1 MHKLDT
7 LFLDRD
13 GVINVKLDGQYVKNT
28 DEFDFMKGSEMAI
41 SKLSKIFNRIL
52 IVTNQQGIAK
62 GIMSDKDLNVLH
74 EYMLFELKK
83 NGGIIQKIY
92 YCPHLAAESCNCRK
106 PNPGLIQQAMIDF
119 PEIKLEQSY
128 LIGDSDTDI
137 IAGNKMGLIT
147 VKVDNEYTLSKW
159 CDELFS
165 VINNNFNFTSQLD
178 K

>member
-28 DEFDFMKGSEMAI
+28 DEFEFMIGAEMAI

-62 GIMSDKDLNVLH
+62 GIMSDKDLGVLH
-74 EYMLFELKK
+74 NYMLFELKK
-83 NGGIIQKIY
+83 NGGLIDKIY
-92 YCPHLAAESCNCRK
+92 YCPHFASENCNCRK
-106 PNPGLIQQAMIDF
+106 PNPGMIQQAIIDF
-119 PEIKLEQSY
+119 PEIKVKDSY

-137 IAGNKMGLIT
+137 LAGNKMGLIT
-147 VKVDNEYTLSKW
+147 IKVDNEYTLSKW
-159 CDELFS
+159 CDELLS
-165 VINNNFNFTSQLD
+165 VIQ
-178 K
+178 

>member
-13 GVINVKLDGQYVKNT
+13 GVINVKLEGGRYVKNT
-28 DEFDFMKGSEMAI
+28 NEFEFIVGAETAI

-62 GIMSDKDLNVLH
+62 GIMSDKDLGVLH
-74 EYMLFELKK
+74 DYMLFEIKK
-83 NGGIIQKIY
+83 NGGEIDKIY
-92 YCPHLAAESCNCRK
+92 YCPHLATESCNCRK

-159 CDELFS
+159 CNELFS
-165 VINNNFNFTSQLD
+165 VINNNSNFVS
-178 K
+178 

>member
-13 GVINVKLDGQYVKNT
+13 GVINVKLDGQYVRSTN
-28 DEFDFMKGSEMAI
+28 EFEFMIGAEMAI

-62 GIMSDKDLNVLH
+62 GNMSDKDLDILH
-74 EYMLFELKK
+74 KYMLLELKK
-83 NGGIIQKIY
+83 NGGVIDKIY
-92 YCPHLAAESCNCRK
+92 YCPHLAVESCSCRK
-106 PNPGLIQQAMIDF
+106 PKPGMIQQAIIDF
-119 PEIKLEQSY
+119 PEIKVAESY

-137 IAGNKMGLIT
+137 TAGNKMGLIT

-159 CDELFS
+159 CDELLSF
-165 VINNNFNFTSQLD
+165 IQ
-178 K
+178 

>member
-13 GVINVKLDGQYVKNT
+13 GVINVKLDGQYVRNT
-28 DEFDFMKGSEMAI
+28 VEFEFMTGAETAI

-62 GIMSDKDLNVLH
+62 GIMSDNDLGFLH
-74 EYMLFELKK
+74 EYMLLELKK
-83 NGGIIQKIY
+83 NGGVIDKVY
-92 YCPHLAAESCNCRK
+92 YCPHLSTENCSCRK
-106 PNPGLIQQAMIDF
+106 PNPGMIQQAIIDF
-119 PEIKLEQSY
+119 PEIKIEDSY

-137 IAGNKMGLIT
+137 LAGNKMGLIT

-159 CDELFS
+159 CDELLS
-165 VINNNFNFTSQLD
+165 IIQ
-178 K
+178 

>member
-1 MHKLDT
+1 MHNLDT

-28 DEFDFMKGSEMAI
+28 DEFEFMTGAEMAI

-62 GIMSDKDLNVLH
+62 GIMSDKDLGILH
-74 EYMLFELKK
+74 EYMLLELKK
-83 NGGIIQKIY
+83 NEGVIDKIY
-92 YCPHLAAESCNCRK
+92 YCPHLAAEICNCRK
-106 PNPGLIQQAMIDF
+106 PNPGMIHQAIIDF
-119 PEIKLEQSY
+119 PEIEIENSY

-137 IAGNKMGLIT
+137 LAGNKMGLIT

-159 CDELFS
+159 CDELLS
-165 VINNNFNFTSQLD
+165 IIQ
-178 K
+178 

>member
-28 DEFDFMKGSEMAI
+28 DEFEFMIGAKAAI

-52 IVTNQQGIAK
+52 IVTNQQGIEK
-62 GIMSDKDLNVLH
+62 GIMSDNDLCVLH

-83 NGGIIQKIY
+83 NGGVVDKIY
-92 YCPHLAAESCNCRK
+92 YCPHLAAENCNCRK
-106 PNPGLIQQAMIDF
+106 PNPGMIQQALIDF
-119 PEIKLEQSY
+119 PDIKVEDSY

-137 IAGNKMGLIT
+137 IAGSKMGLIT

-159 CDELFS
+159 CDELLS
-165 VINNNFNFTSQLD
+165 VIQ
-178 K
+178 

>member
-13 GVINVKLDGQYVKNT
+13 GVINVKLDGRYVKNT
-28 DEFDFMKGSEMAI
+28 DEFEFIIGAETAI

-62 GIMSDKDLNVLH
+62 GIMSDKDLGVLH

-83 NGGIIQKIY
+83 KGGVIDKIY

-106 PNPGLIQQAMIDF
+106 PNTGMIQKAIIDF
-119 PEIKLEQSY
+119 PEIKVEDSY

-147 VKVDNEYTLSKW
+147 VKVDNKYSLSKW
-159 CDELFS
+159 CDELLS
-165 VINNNFNFTSQLD
+165 VIQ
-178 K
+178 

>member
-13 GVINVKLDGQYVKNT
+13 GVINVKLDGQYVKNS
-28 DEFDFMKGSEMAI
+28 DEFEFMIGAETAI

-62 GIMSDKDLNVLH
+62 GIMSDNDLGVLH
-74 EYMLFELKK
+74 KYMLFELNR
-83 NGGIIQKIY
+83 NGGVIDKIY
-92 YCPHLAAESCNCRK
+92 YCPHLAAENCNCRK
-106 PNPGLIQQAMIDF
+106 PNPGMIQQAMIDF
-119 PEIKLEQSY
+119 PEIKVEDSY

-137 IAGNKMGLIT
+137 IAGSKMGLIT

-159 CDELFS
+159 CDELLS
-165 VINNNFNFTSQLD
+165 VIQ
-178 K
+178 

>member
-13 GVINVKLDGQYVKNT
+13 GVINIKLDGRYVKNT
-28 DEFDFMKGSEMAI
+28 DEFEFMIGAEMAI

-62 GIMSDKDLNVLH
+62 GIMSDNDLDVLH
-74 EYMLFELKK
+74 EYMLFEIKK
-83 NGGIIQKIY
+83 NGGVIDKIY
-92 YCPHLAAESCNCRK
+92 YCPHLATESCNCRK

-119 PEIKLEQSY
+119 PKIKLAQSY
-128 LIGDSDTDI
+128 LIGDSGTDI

-165 VINNNFNFTSQLD
+165 VINNNSNFVSQIR
-178 K
+178 

>member
-13 GVINVKLDGQYVKNT
+13 GVINVKLDGQYVKNP
-28 DEFDFMKGSEMAI
+28 DDFEFMIGAKAAI

-62 GIMSDKDLNVLH
+62 GIMSDKDLFILH
-74 EYMLFELKK
+74 EYMLFELKN
-83 NGGIIQKIY
+83 NGGAIDKIY
-92 YCPHLAAESCNCRK
+92 YCPHLSSENCNCRK
-106 PNPGLIQQAMIDF
+106 PNPGMIQQALIDF
-119 PEIKLEQSY
+119 PHIKVEDSY

-137 IAGNKMGLIT
+137 IAGSKMGLIT

-159 CDELFS
+159 CDELLS
-165 VINNNFNFTSQLD
+165 VIQ
-178 K
+178 

>member
-13 GVINVKLDGQYVKNT
+13 GVINVKLDGQYVKNS
-28 DEFDFMKGSEMAI
+28 DEFEFMIGAETAI

-62 GIMSDKDLNVLH
+62 GIMSDNDLGILH
-74 EYMLFELKK
+74 KYMLFEVKK
-83 NGGIIQKIY
+83 NGGVIDKIY
-92 YCPHLAAESCNCRK
+92 YCPHLATESCNCRK
-106 PNPGLIQQAMIDF
+106 PNPGMIQQAMIDF
-119 PEIKLEQSY
+119 PEIKVEDSY

-159 CDELFS
+159 CDEILS
-165 VINNNFNFTSQLD
+165 VINNNFNFTE
-178 K
+178 

>member
-13 GVINVKLDGQYVKNT
+13 GVINVKLDGQYVKNPE
-28 DEFDFMKGSEMAI
+28 DFEFMIGAKAAI

-52 IVTNQQGIAK
+52 IVTNQQGIEK
-62 GIMSDKDLNVLH
+62 GIMSDNDLCVLH

-83 NGGIIQKIY
+83 NGGVVDKIY
-92 YCPHLAAESCNCRK
+92 YCPHLAAENCNCRK
-106 PNPGLIQQAMIDF
+106 PNPGMIQQALIDF
-119 PEIKLEQSY
+119 PDIKVEDSY

-137 IAGNKMGLIT
+137 IAGSKMGLIT

-159 CDELFS
+159 CDELLS
-165 VINNNFNFTSQLD
+165 VIQ
-178 K
+178 

>member
-13 GVINVKLDGQYVKNT
+13 GVINIKLDGRYVKNT
-28 DEFDFMKGSEMAI
+28 DEFEFMVGAEMAI

-62 GIMSDKDLNVLH
+62 GIMSDNDLDVLH
-74 EYMLFELKK
+74 EYMLFEIKK
-83 NGGIIQKIY
+83 NGGVIDKIY
-92 YCPHLAAESCNCRK
+92 YCPHLATESCNCRK
-106 PNPGLIQQAMIDF
+106 PNPGLIQQAVIDF

-165 VINNNFNFTSQLD
+165 VINNNFNFTNLIR
-178 K
+178 

>member
-13 GVINVKLDGQYVKNT
+13 GVINVKLDGRYVKNT
-28 DEFDFMKGSEMAI
+28 SEFEFMIGAETAI

-62 GIMSDKDLNVLH
+62 GVMSVKELGFLH

-83 NGGIIQKIY
+83 NGGLIDKIY
-92 YCPHLAAESCNCRK
+92 YCPHSASEICNCRK
-106 PNPGLIQQAMIDF
+106 PNPGMIHQAIIDF
-119 PEIKLEQSY
+119 PEIEIENSY

-137 IAGNKMGLIT
+137 LAGNKMGLIT

-159 CDELFS
+159 CNELIS
-165 VINNNFNFTSQLD
+165 IIQ
-178 K
+178 